1 MNMQGYSSVQ
11 ALSHATN
18 KVRMYLPYS
27 PCKQTAV
34 VKTLG
39 NSLINSDSLSDSQV
53 RFPFNGNKTIGQ

>member
-34 VKTLG
+34 VKTVG
-39 NSLINSDSLSDSQV
+39 NSLIDSDSQV

>member
-39 NSLINSDSLSDSQV
+39 NSLIDSDSLSDSLSMETKQLV
-53 RFPFNGNKTIGQ
+53 SEFY